1 MTRRNL
7 LYAAW
12 TAIDGRQMQS
22 VSKKL
27 TNNFLTFGLFGASL
41 ISVRWNRDVNDRF
54 LSISHAI
61 G

>member
-1 MTRRNL
+1 
-7 LYAAW
+7 
-12 TAIDGRQMQS
+12 MQS